1 MLIYLQCK
9 AMGWATCLMARWP
22 SKAAASRPLARRE
35 MMRAQRSVMS
45 ELLRDGMISDEVY
58 GETIGK
64 IDAAL
69 VEFEQ
74 AAESGPVSSEDKP
87 ASETS

>member
-1 MLIYLQCK
+1 
-9 AMGWATCLMARWP
+9 
-22 SKAAASRPLARRE
+22 
-35 MMRAQRSVMS
+35 MS